1 MVQGVGSG
9 SQVGVVAVAALR
21 YAQSGGP
28 NVILPVR
35 PADLLYANFRHIQVR
50 PDTRLE
56 DGIPLYKL
64 KILDTLI
71 DSFSRVAGEAGATE
85 GAGPAAGAVRGAGA
99 VTGAKAGQAV
109 STERQ
114 YDRSAD
120 FDDCGQAPFGRT
132 RGRALSC
139 ALSARAGRLCRLG
152 GLRPLP
158 HRARGARTPF
168 PAGHALSPGRL
179 GAAGDARGTRPGFF
193 RTPRWGCATGG
204 GRSLPG
210 GSCRARSRT
219 GPPD

>member
-85 GAGPAAGAVRGAGA
+85 GAGPAAEQPGAGGNDGREGRP
-99 VTGAKAGQAV
+99 VV

-114 YDRSAD
+114 
-120 FDDCGQAPFGRT
+120 
-132 RGRALSC
+132 
-139 ALSARAGRLCRLG
+139 
-152 GLRPLP
+152 
-158 HRARGARTPF
+158 TP
-168 PAGHALSPGRL
+168 SI
-179 GAAGDARGTRPGFF
+179 
-193 RTPRWGCATGG
+193 
-204 GRSLPG
+204 S
-210 GSCRARSRT
+210 
-219 GPPD
+219 